1 MKVNWLYSVIPAYGS
16 LKAAID
22 GGANATQ
29 PTQSVAGNTTS
40 VAAQGGGE
48 GLEGPAPLNNS
59 ADSSQQLGPPVNSPH
74 TSDDIALVV
83 GRAVIWYG
91 PIVIAL
97 AIFGVAFW
105 SFRHSIKRALE
116 RVGNKIL
123 SWAIKVM
130 DILKKL
136 NKKLASGFKTA
147 ANGLG
152 CLIKRKGTG
161 VAGVDGGRETPEAE
175 YVIDK
180 ELAAKR
186 LPILLQAPPKPQQ
199 TTPKTLLSEISNA
212 RIEPPLFE
220 IRRFGPNL
228 ESPYTPQD
236 FDSNDNAALTK
247 HYEKTNSGVVRH
259 CGPMLHN
266 FGRIAKPQQDQP
278 DAMLKLA
285 LYHVLISVA
294 TFGKNSLKAHP
305 VRFRT
310 SHLLALLRRWNLAL
324 LPPSGNPAR
333 DAQQEEDFA
342 NTQLRK
348 WCEPNPITDN
358 FRLSSTEGNLVQSD
372 FDLTGTGRERVWQLK
387 IDAPDGPERL
397 LY

>member
-1 MKVNWLYSVIPAYGS
+1 
-16 LKAAID
+16 
-22 GGANATQ
+22 
-29 PTQSVAGNTTS
+29 
-40 VAAQGGGE
+40 
-48 GLEGPAPLNNS
+48 
-59 ADSSQQLGPPVNSPH
+59 
-74 TSDDIALVV
+74 
-83 GRAVIWYG
+83 
-91 PIVIAL
+91 
-97 AIFGVAFW
+97 
-105 SFRHSIKRALE
+105 
-116 RVGNKIL
+116 
-123 SWAIKVM
+123 M

-180 ELAAKR
+180 GAHPMLKDVKARTLADPDLETLYRKILQNSPELAAKR

-278 DAMLKLA
+278 DAM
-285 LYHVLISVA
+285 V
-294 TFGKNSLKAHP
+294 SLFH
-305 VRFRT
+305 T
-310 SHLLALLRRWNLAL
+310 
-324 LPPSGNPAR
+324 
-333 DAQQEEDFA
+333 
-342 NTQLRK
+342 
-348 WCEPNPITDN
+348 
-358 FRLSSTEGNLVQSD
+358 
-372 FDLTGTGRERVWQLK
+372 
-387 IDAPDGPERL
+387 
-397 LY
+397 